1 MRSKYGAKKTITDWI
16 RFDSKAESD
25 YYLYLKQQSDIEL
38 FDLQP
43 KYILQEKFTTK
54 DWKKIQDI
62 EYVADFYIKYIDGRE
77 IVVDVKGIATSDA
90 KLKRKLFMYKYPD
103 KELQWVV
110 KYKWIRV
117 DYFDNEKRKRDNKQ
131 HINNIRQGLYL

>member
-16 RFDSKAESD
+16 RFDSKAESY